1 MDKNWHT
8 LKQDLARDN
17 DFIYTMI
24 YLYEKVKSKYLLLS
38 RAVLIASA
46 VFHNPAEF
54 GTNLMTVTF
63 LSLCLKADT
72 LNLANDTTQTN
83 VFFWN
88 FSNNLHQ
95 F

>member
-1 MDKNWHT
+1 
-8 LKQDLARDN
+8 
-17 DFIYTMI
+17 MI
-24 YLYEKVKSKYLLLS
+24 SFVCMKKLKYLLL

-54 GTNLMTVTF
+54 GTNLMAVTF

-83 VFFWN
+83 VFLKF
-88 FSNNLHQ
+88 Q
-95 F
+95 Q